1 MKGFGKVKAVHVFSP
16 EFIAIDFEE
25 RSLTYRKGQNYYQTV
40 HIEPVTGIPINTVV
54 SIDRG
59 EFLDNL
65 LEILAEANIKRQL
78 EKAPLGNI
86 VKIRAGT
93 QSCEVVMNNRKDAKW
108 FAKHL
113 ASTFKHGITKPEFET
128 EYKASFKNKH
138 LPDDYLDALRYMTT
152 TLDRDVA
159 RVNEGQALYGTGM
172 LKLPEGYSVNYR
184 GLKL

>member
-54 SIDRG
+54 SINKV

-65 LEILAEANIKRQL
+65 LEILAEANIRKQL
-78 EKAPLGNI
+78 EVAPLGTI
-86 VKIRAGT
+86 VKIKAGT
-93 QSCEVVMNNRKDAKW
+93 QSCEVVMCNRKDVKW

-113 ASTFKHGITKPEFET
+113 VSTFKNRITKPEFDI

-138 LPDDYLDALRYMTT
+138 LPDDYLDAFRYMTT
-152 TLDRDVA
+152 TLDKDLA

-172 LKLPEGYSVNYR
+172 LKIPKGYSVDYR